1 MLVKVQKWGNSQGI
15 RLSKEIL
22 AQANILV
29 GEDLEL
35 FSSKNQLIIKPIR
48 KVRGKYNLQDLVS
61 QIPND
66 YQVKEEDWGIAI
78 GQEVW

>member
-35 FSSKNQLIIKPIR
+35 FSFKNQLIIKPVR

-66 YQVKEEDWGIAI
+66 YQVKEEDWGISI

>member
-15 RLSKEIL
+15 RLSKETL
-22 AQANILV
+22 AAANISL
-29 GEDLEL
+29 GEELEL
-35 FSSKNQLIIKPIR
+35 FSFKNQMIIKPVR
-48 KVRGKYNLQDLVS
+48 KLRGKYDLQDLVS

-66 YQVKEEDWGIAI
+66 YQVKEEDWGISI